1 LYEVS
6 TIDNQSWLS
15 IHYYVVEN
23 WVRIPILI
31 SLDKVVTILQ
41 VHGSDNV
48 TKVIMEALM
57 IGEGL

>member
-1 LYEVS
+1 
-6 TIDNQSWLS
+6 
-15 IHYYVVEN
+15 VVEN